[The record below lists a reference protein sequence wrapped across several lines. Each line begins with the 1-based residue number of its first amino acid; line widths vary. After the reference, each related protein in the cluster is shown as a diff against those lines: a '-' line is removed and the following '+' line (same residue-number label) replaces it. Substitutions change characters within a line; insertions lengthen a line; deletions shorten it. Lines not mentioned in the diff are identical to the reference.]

1 MQRLGNHKDLN
12 GQTIKKEQGV
22 FCIFDLEVLWQCMHM
37 QTGYLQ
43 SVLHAAPQLNLLP
56 GTLQVYVEE
65 GGPEV
70 WELDGVV
77 WKTRQGD

>member
-1 MQRLGNHKDLN
+1 MAVHA
-12 GQTIKKEQGV
+12 
-22 FCIFDLEVLWQCMHM
+22 HA
-37 QTGYLQ
+37 YLQ
-43 SVLHAAPQLNLLP
+43 SVLHAEAQSHLLP